1 MKKFPILEQL
11 IEKYKNKNY
20 EDEEY
25 GEGIVFDPLRYDP
38 YDPGKD
44 YSAFLPEWAEVLSA
58 EEQRAV
64 AWLASQLPTYYHDV
78 FSPHYSDDPFNRKMI
93 VRHAVEVFDAVKE
106 AYQSR

>member
-1 MKKFPILEQL
+1 MKVFPILEQL
-11 IEKYKNKNY
+11 VEKYKNYNEP
-20 EDEEY
+20 EDEIHT
-25 GEGIVFDPLRYDP
+25 GIVFDPLRYDP

-44 YSAFLPEWAEVLSA
+44 YSAFLPEWAKELLSE

-93 VRHAVEVFDAVKE
+93 VKHAVEVFDAVKE
-106 AYQSR
+106 AYQS